1 MQLNIRGVLRGQID
15 DHTYQN
21 NHIEEQKEKQRQLD
35 REEKERIK
43 LEKIQRNLGQAAVA
57 EGAQGG
63 GSDVIKPFLP
73 LMPTAIT

>member
-57 EGAQGG
+57 EGA
-63 GSDVIKPFLP
+63 
-73 LMPTAIT
+73 